1 MRKILLTVAYDG
13 TDFHGFAHQDGVRT
27 VEGVLADAVK
37 EICGHDAEITGAS
50 RTDAGVHAYG
60 NLAAFD
66 TDSTIPADRFSAALN
81 TALPEDVRVVL
92 SEEMNADFHPRKTG
106 WKKTYEYRILNTDLP
121 DPVQRRCTYHYRSEL
136 DVPAMDRAAGA
147 LAGTHDFTSFCSVH
161 SQSETRERTIFDC
174 GVTVTDAYSAGLF
187 PGITE
192 NAGSA
197 QPARLVTI
205 RVTGSGFLYHMVRI
219 IAGTLLDV
227 GRGRLSPDDIPRI
240 LAARDR
246 AAAGATLPPGGLF
259 LMGYT
264 RT

>member
-1 MRKILLTVAYDG
+1 MRRILLTVAYDG

-27 VEGVLADAVK
+27 VEGVLADAVR

-174 GVTVTDAYSAGLF
+174 GVTKHGTM
-187 PGITE
+187 I
-192 NAGSA
+192 
-197 QPARLVTI
+197 TI